1 MTIICAIYRLWV
13 VIEEVEEVSL
23 FDRAFKSGRT
33 VEGNT
38 GWQSVPWVSNTIG
51 EQERDKRRVVNEN
64 CARVRLDRYIM

>member
-23 FDRAFKSGRT
+23 FYRAFKSGRT

-38 GWQSVPWVSNTIG
+38 GWQSVAWVNNAIG
-51 EQERDKRRVVNEN
+51 EQEME
-64 CARVRLDRYIM
+64 ASVR